1 MDQIMNNIVF
11 LAVPLIIGFV
21 LYTMFTKSGK
31 GRMLGGTI
39 IDSSSEEIIQKSG
52 MLTTAIRA
60 HVVESKTKGKHVGL
74 EISEGA
80 KLGASFK
87 PIKLSKPEAETL
99 IRMLS
104 EAVSKT

>member
-1 MDQIMNNIVF
+1 MDKLVF
-11 LAVPLIIGFV
+11 IAAPLIIAYVF
-21 LYTMFTKSGK
+21 YTMFTKSGK

-60 HVVESKTKGKHVGL
+60 HVVESKNKIKHIGL

-87 PIKLSKPEAETL
+87 PIKLSKSEAETL